1 MKKSLVKLL
10 AIAFVLAFSASCE
23 ETLVP
28 VEDPDDLSLKSASA
42 DRITYIVM
50 LDDAELKAV
59 LSKIKGYEKKQ
70 EVMKA
75 ASAKILKRAGVLDD
89 EIGYVYGTALQG
101 FSVRIPPG
109 QLKKLED
116 DPSVVL
122 IEENQVATL
131 IQPDVKIKKRPA
143 PTPPSQTKPWGVARV
158 NGGLTVTGKTAWI
171 IDTGIDLDHPD
182 LNVDGSIG
190 KTFVI
195 RTTSPDDDNGHGTHC
210 AGIIGAVDN
219 EIGVIGVA
227 ANATVV
233 PVKVLNRR
241 GSGTYDAIIAG
252 IDYVAANAT
261 SGDVA
266 NMSLGGGYSE
276 LLNSA
281 VETAAATGI
290 KFTLAAGNESTSAIL
305 KSPASADGTN
315 IYTISAMGEGDVWS
329 SYSNYGNPPV
339 DYCEPGTYIYST
351 YKGGGYATLSGTSM
365 AAPHAAGILLLGN
378 IATDGNVIGD
388 PDGEA
393 DPIGVH

>member
-10 AIAFVLAFSASCE
+10 AIVFVLAFSASCE

-28 VEDPDDLSLKSASA
+28 VEDPDDLSLKSAGA
-42 DRITYIVM
+42 DRVTYIVM
-50 LDDAELKAV
+50 LDDAELMAE
-59 LSKIKGYEKKQ
+59 LSKMKGYEKKQ
-70 EVMKA
+70 DVMKA
-75 ASAKILKRAGVLDD
+75 ASAKILKRAGVLDG

-122 IEENQVATL
+122 IEENQVAIL
-131 IQPDVKIKKRPA
+131 IQPDVNIKKRPA
-143 PTPPSQTKPWGVARV
+143 PTPPSETEPWGVERV
-158 NGGLTVTGKTAWI
+158 NGGVDGTGKTAWI

-182 LNVDGSIG
+182 LNVDGSRG
-190 KTFVI
+190 ETFVV

-210 AGIIGAVDN
+210 AGIVGAIDN
-219 EIGVIGVA
+219 GIGVIGVA

-252 IDYVAANAT
+252 IDYVAENGV

-276 LLNSA
+276 ALNTA

-290 KFTLAAGNESTSAIL
+290 KFTLAAGNESTDAATR
-305 KSPASADGTN
+305 SPASAVGTN
-315 IYTISAMGEGDVWS
+315 IYTISAMGVGDVWS

-339 DYCEPGTYIYST
+339 DYCEPGTSIYST
-351 YKGGGYATLSGTSM
+351 YKNGGYATLSGTSM

-378 IATDGNVIGD
+378 ITTEGNVIGD
-388 PDGEA
+388 PDGTA

>member
-10 AIAFVLAFSASCE
+10 AIAVVLALSASCE

-28 VEDPDDLSLKSASA
+28 FEEPDDLSLKSAGA

-50 LDDAELKAV
+50 LDDAELKAE
-59 LSKIKGYEKKQ
+59 LSKMKGYEKKQ
-70 EVMKA
+70 ELMKSA
-75 ASAKILKRAGVLDD
+75 TAKILKRAGVFDG

-131 IQPDVKIKKRPA
+131 IQPDVIIKKKPT
-143 PTPPSQTKPWGVARV
+143 PTPPSESTPWGVARV
-158 NGGLTVTGKTAWI
+158 NGGVDGTGKTAWI

-182 LNVDGSIG
+182 LNVDGG
-190 KTFVI
+190 RGVTFVV

-210 AGIIGAVDN
+210 AGIIGAIDN
-219 EIGVIGVA
+219 GIGVIGVA

-252 IDYVAANAT
+252 IDYVAAVAGP
-261 SGDVA
+261 GDVA
-266 NMSLGGGYSE
+266 NMSLGGGYS
-276 LLNSA
+276 LALNSA

-290 KFTLAAGNESTSAIL
+290 KFTLAAGNESTDA
-305 KSPASADGTN
+305 KTRSPASANGTN

-351 YKGGGYATLSGTSM
+351 YKGGGYANLSGTSM
-365 AAPHAAGILLLGN
+365 AAPHAAGILLLGDITTN
-378 IATDGNVIGD
+378 GYVSGD
-388 PDGEA
+388 PDGNP